1 MTWLIPRT
9 SGTPL
14 EIRLEPGSRAYIL
27 GPNGSGKSALVQHLA
42 RQSLGHPVQWI
53 SAHRRTWLQSGAIS
67 FTPANRK
74 HWAATFRR
82 YETLANSRW
91 LEHEP
96 ESKQS
101 AMLFDLVAQDNARAR
116 SIASRV
122 DKRDLDGATRLSS
135 ETRSP
140 FDTLNELLD
149 LGTLAVTLENSKSEE
164 IVACHRSSRATYDI
178 AKMSD
183 GERSAVILA
192 GSVLTADEGTV
203 FVIDEP
209 ERHLHR
215 AIIEPLLSAVFSQ
228 RPDCSFV
235 IATHEIALPAT
246 DSGSDVLMVRSC
258 TWSGELANEWEV
270 DLLPADSPL
279 PEDLRRAILGARRTL
294 LFVEGTDSSLDCRL
308 YGALFPSISIVP
320 VGNAREV
327 QQTVKGLRETEHVHS
342 IRALGVVDGDDRSAA
357 SIEKLARDGV
367 FVLNT
372 SSVEGLYY
380 CSDAIAAVAAHQ
392 ARALGLDRVDIM
404 ASAHREALSALDDG
418 ELKTR
423 MAARRSERLV
433 RQRALSRLPGWKSIR
448 SHPDRDISVTVPS
461 PMGDEMRRYR
471 RLVAARDLD
480 GLVGRY
486 PIRESRA
493 FDCIAAELHC
503 RDRSDYCR
511 MVVSRV
517 RDSSSLGDKLR
528 GRLND
533 LARSINAADR

>member
-1 MTWLIPRT
+1 MIWYIPRT

-14 EIRLEPGSRAYIL
+14 EIPLEPGARAYIL

-42 RQSLGHPVQWI
+42 RRSPGRPVQWI
-53 SAHRRTWLQSGAIS
+53 SAHRRTWLNSGAIG
-67 FTPANRK
+67 FTPAKRK
-74 HWAATFRR
+74 QWA
-82 YETLANSRW
+82 ANSRQYKQQADSRW
-91 LEHEP
+91 REHEP
-96 ESKQS
+96 ASKQS

-140 FDTLNELLD
+140 FDTLNQLLD

-164 IVACHRSSRATYDI
+164 IVACHRSSRAKYDI

-192 GSVLTADEGTV
+192 GNVLTADEGTI

-246 DSGSDVLMVRSC
+246 DPSSVVLMVRSC
-258 TWSGELANEWEV
+258 TWRGELAKEWEV
-270 DLLPADSPL
+270 DVLPADSPL
-279 PEDLRRAILGARRTL
+279 PEDLRRAILGTRRTL
-294 LFVEGTDSSLDCRL
+294 LFVEGTQSSLDCRL
-308 YGALFPSISIVP
+308 YGALFPAISVIP

-327 QQTVKGLRETEHVHS
+327 QEAVKGLRETEDVHS
-342 IRALGVVDGDDRSAA
+342 IRALGAVDGDDRSAA
-357 SIEKLARDGV
+357 STEKLARDGV

-380 CSDAIAAVAAHQ
+380 CSEAIAAVAAHQ
-392 ARALGLDRVDIM
+392 AHALGLDHADIT
-404 ASAHREALSALDDG
+404 ASAHRKALSVLDDD

-433 RQRALSRLPGWKSIR
+433 RTRALSSLPGWESIR
-448 SHPDRDISVTVPS
+448 SHPDRDIAVTVPS
-461 PMGDEMRRYR
+461 PVRDEMRRYR
-471 RLVAARDLD
+471 ELVADGDLD

-486 PIRESRA
+486 PIRESGA
-493 FDCIAAELHC
+493 FDCIAKELHC
-503 RDRSDYCR
+503 RDRNDYCR

-528 GRLND
+528 GRVNE
-533 LARSINAADR
+533 LARSINAANR

>member
-1 MTWLIPRT
+1 MIWRIPRT

-14 EIRLEPGSRAYIL
+14 EIPLEAGARVYIL

-42 RQSLGHPVQWI
+42 RQPLDRPVQWV
-53 SAHRRTWLQSGAIS
+53 SAHRRTWLHSGAIS

-74 HWAATFRR
+74 QWATNARH
-82 YETLANSRW
+82 YESQPDSRW
-91 LEHEP
+91 LDHEP
-96 ESKQS
+96 DSKQS
-101 AMLFDLVAQDNARAR
+101 AILFDLVAQDNARAR

-122 DKRDLDGATRLSS
+122 DQRDLEGAKRLSS

-164 IVACHRSSRATYDI
+164 IVACHRSSQAKYDI
-178 AKMSD
+178 AMMSD

-192 GSVLTADEGTV
+192 GNVLTADEGTV

-215 AIIEPLLSAVFSQ
+215 AIIEPLLSAVFAR

-235 IATHEIALPAT
+235 ISTHEIALPA
-246 DSGSDVLMVRSC
+246 SDPSSAVLMVRSC
-258 TWSGELANEWEV
+258 TWSGELADAWEV
-270 DLLPADSPL
+270 DVLSANSPL

-294 LFVEGTDSSLDCRL
+294 LFVEGTQSSLDWRL
-308 YGALFPSISIVP
+308 YGALFPAVSVVP

-327 QQTVKGLRETEHVHS
+327 RETVKGLRETEEVHS
-342 IRALGVVDGDDRSAA
+342 IRALGAIDGDDRSAA
-357 SIEKLARDGV
+357 SIEKLARDGI

-380 CSDAIAAVAAHQ
+380 CSDAIAAVASHQ
-392 ARALGLDRVDIM
+392 ARALGLDHVDIT
-404 ASAHREALSALDDG
+404 ASAHRKALSVLDDD
-418 ELKTR
+418 ELKIR
-423 MAARRSERLV
+423 MAARRSERLIRTRV
-433 RQRALSRLPGWKSIR
+433 LSSLPGWKSIR
-448 SHPDRDISVTVPS
+448 SSPDRDVSVTVPS
-461 PMGDEMRRYR
+461 PVQDEMRRYR
-471 RLVAARDLD
+471 ELVDDGDLD

-486 PIRESRA
+486 PIRESGA
-493 FDCIAAELHC
+493 FDCIAKELHC

-511 MVVSRV
+511 MVVSRI
-517 RDSSSLGDKLR
+517 RHSSSLGDQLR
-528 GRLND
+528 GRVND
-533 LARSINAADR
+533 LAHSINAANR

>member
-1 MTWLIPRT
+1 MTWLIPRA
-9 SGTPL
+9 SGAPL
-14 EIRLEPGSRAYIL
+14 EIPLEPGSRAYIL

-42 RQSLGHPVQWI
+42 RQSLGRPVQWI
-53 SAHRRTWLQSGAIS
+53 SAHRRTWLHSGAIS

-74 HWAATFRR
+74 QWAASSRQ
-82 YETLANSRW
+82 YETRADSRW

-96 ESKQS
+96 ASRQS
-101 AMLFDLVAQDNARAR
+101 AILFDLVAQDNARAR

-122 DKRDLDGATRLSS
+122 DKWDLDGARRLSS

-149 LGTLAVTLENSKSEE
+149 LGTLAVTVEKFESEE
-164 IVACHRSSRATYDI
+164 IVACHRSSRARYDI

-192 GSVLTADEGTV
+192 GNVLTADEGTV

-235 IATHEIALPAT
+235 IATHEIALPST
-246 DSGSDVLMVRSC
+246 DSGSVVLMVRSC
-258 TWSGELANEWEV
+258 TWRGELANEWEIDV
-270 DLLPADSPL
+270 LPAGSPL
-279 PEDLRRAILGARRTL
+279 PEDLRCAILGARRTL
-294 LFVEGTDSSLDCRL
+294 LFVEGTHSSLDYRL
-308 YGALFPSISIVP
+308 YAALFPAISVVP

-327 QQTVKGLRETEHVHS
+327 QKAVRGLRETEHVHS

-357 SIEKLARDGV
+357 SIEKLAGDGV
-367 FVLNT
+367 FVLNA

-392 ARALGLDRVDIM
+392 AHALGLDHVDIT
-404 ASAHREALSALDDG
+404 ASAHSKALNVLDDDG
-418 ELKTR
+418 LKTR

-433 RQRALSRLPGWKSIR
+433 RSRALSSLPGWKSIR

-461 PMGDEMRRYR
+461 PVRDEMRRYR
-471 RLVAARDLD
+471 ELVSDGDLD

-486 PIRESRA
+486 PIRESGA
-493 FDCIAAELHC
+493 FDCIAMELHC
-503 RDRSDYCR
+503 RDRKDYCR

-517 RDSSSLGDKLR
+517 RDSPALGDRLR
-528 GRLND
+528 GHLND
-533 LARSINAADR
+533 LTRSVKAANR